1 MYWSNYQN
9 EIWVPE
15 VNASFRTCII
25 TSAYLRKILARI
37 VYTFRNQSYF
47 YRFEQENEVQKY
59 LSIYMQSFF
68 THKRLGNDASMT

>member
-1 MYWSNYQN
+1 M
-9 EIWVPE
+9 
-15 VNASFRTCII
+15 
-25 TSAYLRKILARI
+25 ARI